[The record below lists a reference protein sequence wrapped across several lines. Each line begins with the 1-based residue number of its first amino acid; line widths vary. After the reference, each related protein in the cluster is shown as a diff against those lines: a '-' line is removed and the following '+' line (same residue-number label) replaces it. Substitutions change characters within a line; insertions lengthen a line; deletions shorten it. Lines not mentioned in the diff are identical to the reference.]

1 VRTQLLTSLAAG
13 LLAFAA
19 AGCGLAQAEDY
30 YDTSSRYTPPP
41 SRSFSGSY
49 VGVHAG
55 AASAKSANPFAKGNS
70 LQLGVQGG
78 YDMRLGPAVIG
89 GEVEGSNLGGA
100 ERRARGG
107 KIKEKWR
114 AALKG
119 RAGIALDRTLLY
131 GTAGFAF
138 TKFEGTG
145 GVRVRDGWKTGYLMG
160 AGVEQ
165 AFSDT
170 VSFKVEYNYVRTPGL
185 KTRSSFGHA
194 KEDIGSHAL
203 KAGLNYRF

>member
-1 VRTQLLTSLAAG
+1 MRTQLFLPLAAS
-13 LLAFAA
+13 LLALMAA
-19 AGCGLAQAEDY
+19 SCGPAWAEDY
-30 YDTSSRYTPPP
+30 YDTSPRYAPPRATPY
-41 SRSFSGSY
+41 SGSY

-55 AASAKSANPFAKGNS
+55 SSSAKSVNPFAKGNS
-70 LQLGVQGG
+70 LNLGVQAG

-89 GEVEGSNLGGA
+89 AELEGSNLGGA
-100 ERRARGG
+100 ERRVQGG

-114 AALKG
+114 ASLKG
-119 RAGIALDRTLLY
+119 RAGVALDRTLLY

-138 TKFEGTG
+138 TKFEGVG
-145 GVRVRDGWKTGYLMG
+145 GARVRDGWKTGYLMG

-170 VSFKVEYNYVRTPGL
+170 VSVKLEYNYIRTPDL

-194 KEDIGSHAL
+194 KSDIDSHTL